1 MIAEFLSDL
10 NAKILADM
18 KLFLDYW
25 YVWVGGIGIFIGLL
39 WLYTKLSE
47 VSHRDDHDR
56 TPSHK
61 ERHDGQQRD

>member
-25 YVWVGGIGIFIGLL
+25 FLWLAAISIFIGLL
-39 WLYTKLSE
+39 WVYTRK
-47 VSHRDDHDR
+47 
-56 TPSHK
+56 K
-61 ERHDGQQRD
+61 ERHDDRE